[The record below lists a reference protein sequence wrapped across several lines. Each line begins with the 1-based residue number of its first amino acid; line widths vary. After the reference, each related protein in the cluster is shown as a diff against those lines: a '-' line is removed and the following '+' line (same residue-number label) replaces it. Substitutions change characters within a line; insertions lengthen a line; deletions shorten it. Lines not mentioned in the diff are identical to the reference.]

1 MNKDDLNNLGYLMN
15 LSEADFDQ
23 WMDAASGNDIDYALE
38 LIKLAK
44 VEHLMQEF
52 ELLDSM
58 QTNTDEANNVIT
70 LIKSKI

>member
-38 LIKLAK
+38 LISKHREEIQLKEYLLRVDNVDVSDTEEAKLVLQK
-44 VEHLMQEF
+44 F
-52 ELLDSM
+52 R
-58 QTNTDEANNVIT
+58 I
-70 LIKSKI
+70 